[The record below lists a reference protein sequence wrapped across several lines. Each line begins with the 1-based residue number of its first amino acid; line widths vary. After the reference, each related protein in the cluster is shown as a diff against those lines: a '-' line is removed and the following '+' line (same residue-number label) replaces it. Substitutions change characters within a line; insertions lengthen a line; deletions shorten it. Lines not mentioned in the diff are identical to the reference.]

1 MVVYQ
6 EDQMTPAEATEVA
19 ATIRSSFDW
28 PADAEI
34 VAFRSAEHN
43 ANLTE
48 FAVHLPGAQ
57 PQDVEVIEF
66 CFRNG
71 HLASAETGVRRPYR
85 VVVFAELLGLAPD
98 VDGWIGLES
107 LGR

>member
-1 MVVYQ
+1 
-6 EDQMTPAEATEVA
+6 MTPAEATEVA

-28 PADAEI
+28 PAEAKI
-34 VAFRSAEHN
+34 VAFRAPQHN

-57 PQDVEVIEF
+57 RRDIEVIEF
-66 CFRNG
+66 CFKNG

-85 VVVFAELLGLAPD
+85 VVVFADPLTSASEA
-98 VDGWIGLES
+98 DGWVAI
-107 LGR
+107 

>member
-57 PQDVEVIEF
+57 RRDIEVIEF
-66 CFRNG
+66 CFKNG

-85 VVVFAELLGLAPD
+85 VVVFAEPVGIAPET
-98 VDGWIGLES
+98 DGWIGLS
-107 LGR
+107 

>member
-1 MVVYQ
+1 
-6 EDQMTPAEATEVA
+6 MTPAEATEVA

-28 PADAEI
+28 PPDAEI
-34 VAFRSAEHN
+34 VAFRAPTHN

-71 HLASAETGVRRPYR
+71 HLASAETGVRKPYR
-85 VVVFAELLGLAPD
+85 VVVFAELPGIAPET
-98 VDGWIGLES
+98 DGWTTLS
-107 LGR
+107 

>member
-1 MVVYQ
+1 MIFYR

-28 PADAEI
+28 PADAKI
-34 VAFRSAEHN
+34 VAFRSGERHASPV
-43 ANLTE
+43 E

-57 PQDVEVIEF
+57 PQDVEVVEF

-71 HLASAETGVRRPYR
+71 HLASAETGARRPYR
-85 VVVFAELLGLAPD
+85 VVVFAELLGLAPET
-98 VDGWIGLES
+98 DGWIGLS
-107 LGR
+107 

>member
-1 MVVYQ
+1 
-6 EDQMTPAEATEVA
+6 MTPAEATEVA

-57 PQDVEVIEF
+57 RRDIEVIEF

-85 VVVFAELLGLAPD
+85 VVVFVEPLTSASEA
-98 VDGWIGLES
+98 DGWVAI
-107 LGR
+107 

>member
-1 MVVYQ
+1 MVAYQ
-6 EDQMTPAEATEVA
+6 GDHMNTSEATEVA

-48 FAVHLPGAQ
+48 FAVHLPGAR

-71 HLASAETGVRRPYR
+71 HLASAETGVRRQYR
-85 VVVFAELLGLAPD
+85 VVVFAEALSTAPAEGWVALA
-98 VDGWIGLES
+98 
-107 LGR
+107 

>member
-1 MVVYQ
+1 MN
-6 EDQMTPAEATEVA
+6 TSEATEVA

-34 VAFRSAEHN
+34 VAFRSGERHASPV
-43 ANLTE
+43 E

-85 VVVFAELLGLAPD
+85 VVVFAEPLTSASEA
-98 VDGWIGLES
+98 DGWVAI
-107 LGR
+107 

>member
-1 MVVYQ
+1 MIFYQ

-34 VAFRSAEHN
+34 VAFRSGERHASPV
-43 ANLTE
+43 E
-48 FAVHLPGAQ
+48 FAVYLPGAQ

-85 VVVFAELLGLAPD
+85 VVVFAELLGLVAEA
-98 VDGWIGLES
+98 DGWIGL
-107 LGR
+107 

>member
-1 MVVYQ
+1 
-6 EDQMTPAEATEVA
+6 MTPAEATEVA

-48 FAVHLPGAQ
+48 FAVSLPGAT
-57 PQDVEVIEF
+57 DEDITVIEF
-66 CFRNG
+66 CFKNG

-85 VVVFAELLGLAPD
+85 VVVFAELLGLVAEA
-98 VDGWIGLES
+98 DGWIELM
-107 LGR
+107 

>member
-1 MVVYQ
+1 
-6 EDQMTPAEATEVA
+6 MTPAEATEVA

-34 VAFRSAEHN
+34 VAFRSGERHASPV
-43 ANLTE
+43 E
-48 FAVHLPGAQ
+48 FAVHLHGAQ

-71 HLASAETGVRRPYR
+71 HLASAETGVRRQYR
-85 VVVFAELLGLAPD
+85 VVVFAELVNSTPEAG
-98 VDGWIGLES
+98 GWMS
-107 LGR
+107 LNGTDQTRMA

>member
-1 MVVYQ
+1 MIFYQ
-6 EDQMTPAEATEVA
+6 EDHMNTSEASEVA

-28 PADAEI
+28 PPDAEI
-34 VAFRSAEHN
+34 VAFRSGERHASPV
-43 ANLTE
+43 E

-71 HLASAETGVRRPYR
+71 HLASAETGVRRQYR
-85 VVVFAELLGLAPD
+85 VVVFAEALSTAPAEGWVALA
-98 VDGWIGLES
+98 
-107 LGR
+107 

>member
-85 VVVFAELLGLAPD
+85 VVVFAELLTSASEA
-98 VDGWIGLES
+98 DGWVAI
-107 LGR
+107 

>member
-1 MVVYQ
+1 MN
-6 EDQMTPAEATEVA
+6 TSEASEVA
-19 ATIRSSFDW
+19 ATICSSFDW

-34 VAFRSAEHN
+34 VAFRSGERHASPV
-43 ANLTE
+43 E

-85 VVVFAELLGLAPD
+85 VVVFTTTLGMAAQA
-98 VDGWIGLES
+98 DGWVEL
-107 LGR
+107 

>member
-1 MVVYQ
+1 
-6 EDQMTPAEATEVA
+6 MTPAEATEVA

-48 FAVHLPGAQ
+48 FAVSLPGAT
-57 PQDVEVIEF
+57 DEDITVIEF
-66 CFRNG
+66 CFKNG

-85 VVVFAELLGLAPD
+85 VVVFAEALSTAPA
-98 VDGWIGLES
+98 DGWVALA
-107 LGR
+107 

>member
-1 MVVYQ
+1 MN
-6 EDQMTPAEATEVA
+6 TSEATEVA

-34 VAFRSAEHN
+34 VAFRAPEHN

-66 CFRNG
+66 CFKNG
-71 HLASAETGVRRPYR
+71 LLTSAETGVRRPYR
-85 VVVFAELLGLAPD
+85 VVVFAEALSTAPA
-98 VDGWIGLES
+98 DGWVALA
-107 LGR
+107 

>member
-1 MVVYQ
+1 
-6 EDQMTPAEATEVA
+6 MTPAEATEVA

-28 PADAEI
+28 PTDAEI
-34 VAFRSAEHN
+34 VAFRAGERHASPV
-43 ANLTE
+43 E
-48 FAVHLPGAQ
+48 FAVHLPGAA
-57 PQDVEVIEF
+57 QDVEVIEF

-85 VVVFAELLGLAPD
+85 VVVFAELIGLAPD

-107 LGR
+107 LGG

>member
-1 MVVYQ
+1 MIFYQ

-48 FAVHLPGAQ
+48 FAVSLPGAT
-57 PQDVEVIEF
+57 DEDITVIEF
-66 CFRNG
+66 CFKNG

-85 VVVFAELLGLAPD
+85 VVVFAEPVGMAPEAG
-98 VDGWIGLES
+98 GWIGL
-107 LGR
+107 

>member
-1 MVVYQ
+1 MVAYQ
-6 EDQMTPAEATEVA
+6 GDHMNTSEATEVA

-48 FAVHLPGAQ
+48 FAVHLPGAR

-85 VVVFAELLGLAPD
+85 VVVFTTTLGMAAQA
-98 VDGWIGLES
+98 DGWVEL
-107 LGR
+107 

>member
-1 MVVYQ
+1 MN
-6 EDQMTPAEATEVA
+6 TSEASEVA

-57 PQDVEVIEF
+57 RRDIEVIEF
-66 CFRNG
+66 CFKNG

-85 VVVFAELLGLAPD
+85 VVVFAEPVGIAPET
-98 VDGWIGLES
+98 DGWIGLS
-107 LGR
+107 

>member
-1 MVVYQ
+1 MIFYQ

-34 VAFRSAEHN
+34 VAFRSGERHASPV
-43 ANLTE
+43 E

-57 PQDVEVIEF
+57 PQDVEVVEF

-71 HLASAETGVRRPYR
+71 HLASAETGARRPYR
-85 VVVFAELLGLAPD
+85 VVVFAELLGLAPET
-98 VDGWIGLES
+98 DGWIGLS
-107 LGR
+107 

>member
-1 MVVYQ
+1 MVAYQ
-6 EDQMTPAEATEVA
+6 EDQMTQAEATEVA

-34 VAFRSAEHN
+34 VGFRAPEHN

-85 VVVFAELLGLAPD
+85 VVVFAELIGLAPD

>member
-43 ANLTE
+43 ASPVE

-85 VVVFAELLGLAPD
+85 VVVFAEPVGIAPET
-98 VDGWIGLES
+98 DGWIGL
-107 LGR
+107 